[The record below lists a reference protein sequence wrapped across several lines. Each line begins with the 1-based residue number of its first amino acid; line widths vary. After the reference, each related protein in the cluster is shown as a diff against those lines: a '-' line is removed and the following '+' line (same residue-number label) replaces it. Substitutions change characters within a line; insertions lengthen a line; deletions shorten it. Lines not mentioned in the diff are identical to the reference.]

1 MMQTW
6 YGPTENDTLR
16 YSQRIGFLASSFEEA
31 AELAQQYYRPILLGI
46 EQRYTGRAN
55 AEEYPIEI
63 IEYSPDMAP
72 SRSDSSDDIPDIEW
86 VASDL
91 IAKNPSVYTV
101 LLEQGSDVQEF
112 VWSHAKEISSKLIQD
127 HIGVVS
133 SRRQLED

>member
-1 MMQTW
+1 MQTW

-46 EQRYTGRAN
+46 EQRYAGRAK

-63 IEYSPDMAP
+63 IEYAPDMAP
-72 SRSDSSDDIPDIEW
+72 SRSGNGDDTPDIEW

-91 IAKNPSVYTV
+91 IAKNPSVYTL
-101 LLEQGSDVQEF
+101 LLEQGPDVQEF
-112 VWSHAKEISSKLIQD
+112 AWSHETGINSKLIQD
-127 HIGVVS
+127 NIGVVF